1 MGGRK
6 WAIGNRHLAARR
18 GHGMIAEIKQERMT
32 RYIVILG
39 RSEAE
44 TPKSLAIQGREHLSL
59 LPWIAGSG
67 PLLSGLTLD
76 LFQFASK
83 GHLHLRRGESG
94 RGVFWWRHEH
104 LFE

>member
-1 MGGRK
+1 MNSELEWSRSSILHIA
-6 WAIGNRHLAARR
+6 WH
-18 GHGMIAEIKQERMT
+18 GH
-32 RYIVILG
+32 YSV
-39 RSEAE
+39 
-44 TPKSLAIQGREHLSL
+44 
-59 LPWIAGSG
+59 IAGPD

>member
-1 MGGRK
+1 MPELDDFFETL
-6 WAIGNRHLAARR
+6 NHAA
-18 GHGMIAEIKQERMT
+18 
-32 RYIVILG
+32 
-39 RSEAE
+39 
-44 TPKSLAIQGREHLSL
+44 
-59 LPWIAGSG
+59 PWIAGSG

>member
-1 MGGRK
+1 MRDTT
-6 WAIGNRHLAARR
+6 RHF
-18 GHGMIAEIKQERMT
+18 
-32 RYIVILG
+32 VILG